1 MGKEKLEQGEGN
13 LEDWSGVTILNR
25 VVRYTSLR
33 KQHFSEDWKEVR
45 KLKMLIG
52 GGRVFQQKEPE
63 LVQRP

>member
-1 MGKEKLEQGEGN
+1 MGKKKLEQGEGN
-13 LEDWSGVTILNR
+13 SEDWSGLTILNG

-45 KLKMLIG
+45 KLKVLIA
-52 GGRVFQQKEPE
+52 GGRVLQQKGPE